1 MTEIR
6 VYQMSG
12 KQISEHE
19 NATIYYSSG
28 FSSRK
33 NSDAHVKKINPRILL
48 DNRTTM
54 EESPVA
60 LRDGHFSSCGF
71 SRETHFRDCI
81 A

>member
-1 MTEIR
+1 MNEIK
-6 VYQMSG
+6 VFQTSS
-12 KQISEHE
+12 KQTSEHE
-19 NATIYYSSG
+19 NPTIYYSSG

-33 NSDAHVKKINPRILL
+33 NSENYIKKINPRILL

-54 EESPVA
+54 EESPLA
-60 LRDGHFSSCGF
+60 LRDGVFSSCGF